1 MTHHDVDK
9 FFDAISDD
17 YTQKIERCFPRYR
30 EMLCALLHCL
40 PSDNRG
46 ASILELGCG
55 TGNLSLLLTQMFPS
69 AKIWFVDISSESLQT
84 CRQRVGAS
92 RQYSFENTDIRD
104 LVFDEARQEVSQHH
118 LPLGLGVK
126 SQHAPRELTI
136 SHGEGFGE
144 LALERFG
151 DLERRCLDR
160 VFPASQWDRGKRIG
174 LR

>member
-69 AKIWFVDISSESLQT
+69 AKICFVDISSESLET
-84 CRQRVGAS
+84 CRQRVGGS

-104 LVFDEARQEVSQHH
+104 LVFVLCELVLYHISQFGRNFLCKFKH
-118 LPLGLGVK
+118 LCRLLK
-126 SQHAPRELTI
+126 
-136 SHGEGFGE
+136 
-144 LALERFG
+144 
-151 DLERRCLDR
+151 C
-160 VFPASQWDRGKRIG
+160 
-174 LR
+174 